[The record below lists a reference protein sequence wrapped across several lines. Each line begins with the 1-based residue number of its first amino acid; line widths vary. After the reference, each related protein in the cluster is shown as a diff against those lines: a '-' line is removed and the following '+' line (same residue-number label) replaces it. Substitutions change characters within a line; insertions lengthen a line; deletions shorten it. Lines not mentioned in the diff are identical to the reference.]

1 MDLEFVYMNYIG
13 NILVVGNVSDVL
25 GNVSDVLLKFQ

>member
-13 NILVVGNVSDVL
+13 NILAV
-25 GNVSDVLLKFQ
+25 GNVSDVLLKSQQPYN